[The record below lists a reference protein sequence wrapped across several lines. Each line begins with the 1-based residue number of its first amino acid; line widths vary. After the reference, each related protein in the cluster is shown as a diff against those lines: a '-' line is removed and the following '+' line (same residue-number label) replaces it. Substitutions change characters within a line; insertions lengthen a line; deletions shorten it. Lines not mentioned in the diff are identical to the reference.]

1 MCLDLSLL
9 KDKNILKLE
18 VLTFCCRV
26 WLQSVNMNLF
36 EMIVV
41 IFVTKNG
48 VYNVSGVSDRLL
60 GYYLNYKHFSNEGFV
75 LEYLC
80 TALSS

>member
-26 WLQSVNMNLF
+26 WLQSVNNESFKMV
-36 EMIVV
+36 VV
-41 IFVTKNG
+41 ILVTKIG

-60 GYYLNYKHFSNEGFV
+60 GNYPNYKHFSNEGFV
-75 LEYLC
+75 
-80 TALSS
+80 